1 MRNVRLFI
9 KGLKYSEHQTGA
21 YVVVLQAEDSDRTLP
36 IIIGGFEAQSIAIA
50 LEKEVTP
57 PRPLTHDLFKIVMD
71 SFSLVLQEVVIVRI
85 KEGVFFANL
94 ICRQGTDV
102 RTIDARPSDA
112 ISLAVRTGC
121 SIYATEEVLDK
132 AGVILREESSKNIEI
147 EDDGVVQENKFVE
160 VTNPIEGATT
170 AELQLMLNEALQ
182 SENYELAARIRDE
195 LDKRKK

>member
-94 ICRQGTDV
+94 ICRQGAEV

-121 SIYATEEVLDK
+121 SIYATEEVLEK
-132 AGVILREESSKNIEI
+132 AGVILREEGVKKIEVD
-147 EDDGVVQENKFVE
+147 EDEVMQESAPAEVVS
-160 VTNPIEGATT
+160 PIERATQQ
-170 AELQLMLNEALQ
+170 ELQHMLQEALN
-182 SENYELAARIRDE
+182 SEDYELAARIRDE
-195 LDKRKK
+195 LDKRRK